1 MLDETGEG
9 GASETS
15 TAEDPK
21 GALTRRDLISGAVG
35 ALGVAVLRGASGAS
49 AQPAPA
55 APTQAQDTAALPD
68 PTGVLGRLPNELGE
82 RHPFVRPRR
91 DPSPTSSRTP
101 LQDLHGIITPS
112 DVHFERHHAGV
123 AIVDPREYRLL
134 IHGLVDRPIVFTLED
149 LLRFPSVSKI
159 HFLECSG
166 NMRTGAGPETP
177 PQRICGLTST
187 SEWTGIP
194 LSTLLAEVGVRPEA
208 TWMIA
213 EGQDAAMM
221 ARSIPIEKVW
231 DDAMVAYGQNGEP
244 LRPEQGYPVRLFLP
258 GWEGNTNVKW
268 LRRLEFTNGPLMA
281 RDETSRYTDPL
292 GDGTVRQ
299 FSFVMDARSIITTP
313 SFPQRI
319 QPGWNEIRGIAWSGR
334 GKISRVDVSLDGGDS
349 WVEADLQ
356 EPVLSKSHT
365 RFRFMWNWD
374 GERAEI
380 ASRAVDETGYV
391 QPTRAQLVEA
401 RSARTSYHLN
411 PITAWVVQSDGTVV
425 YREESWG

>member
-1 MLDETGEG
+1 MLEDTNAEAAEG
-9 GASETS
+9 GPA
-15 TAEDPK
+15 ADGK
-21 GALTRRDLISGAVG
+21 GGALSRRDLLSGAVG
-35 ALGVAVLRGASGAS
+35 ALGAAVLKGASGAT

-55 APTQAQDTAALPD
+55 ATSQVQAPPDLPD
-68 PTGVLGRLPNELGE
+68 PTSVLGRLPNEVGE
-82 RHPFVRPRR
+82 RSPFVRPRR
-91 DPSPTSSRTP
+91 DPSATSSRTP

-123 AIVDPREYRLL
+123 AQVDPREYRLL

-149 LLRFPSVSKI
+149 LLRFPSTSRI

-166 NMRTGAGPETP
+166 NMPTRAGPETP
-177 PQRICGLTST
+177 PQRVCGLTST
-187 SEWTGIP
+187 SEWTGVP
-194 LSTLLAEVGVRPEA
+194 LSTLLGEVGVRPEA

-213 EGQDAAMM
+213 EGQDAAVM

-231 DDAMVAYGQNGEP
+231 DDAMIAYGQNGEP
-244 LRPEQGYPVRLFLP
+244 LRPEQGYPARLFLP

-299 FSFVMDARSIITTP
+299 FSFVMEARSIITTP
-313 SFPQRI
+313 AFPQRI
-319 QPGWNEIRGIAWSGR
+319 RPGWNEIRGIAWSGR
-334 GKISRVDVSLDGGDS
+334 GKISQVDVSLDGGAS

-391 QPTRAQLVEA
+391 QPTRAQLLEA

-411 PITAWVVQSDGTVV
+411 PITAWVVQSDGNVI
-425 YREESWG
+425 YREEPWG

>member
-1 MLDETGEG
+1 M
-9 GASETS
+9 
-15 TAEDPK
+15 K
-21 GALTRRDLISGAVG
+21 
-35 ALGVAVLRGASGAS
+35 

-55 APTQAQDTAALPD
+55 PTVPPQELPDLPD
-68 PTGVLGRLPNELGE
+68 PTSVLGRLPNEVGE
-82 RHPFVRPRR
+82 RSPFVRPRR

-123 AIVDPREYRLL
+123 AQVDPREYRLL

-149 LLRFPSVSKI
+149 LLRFPSVSRI

-166 NMRTGAGPETP
+166 NMPTRAGPETP
-177 PQRICGLTST
+177 PQRVCGLTST
-187 SEWTGIP
+187 SEWTGVP
-194 LSTLLAEVGVRPEA
+194 LSTLLAEVGVRSEA
-208 TWMIA
+208 SWMIA
-213 EGQDAAMM
+213 EGQDAAVM

-299 FSFVMDARSIITTP
+299 FSFVMEARSIITTP

-334 GKISRVDVSLDGGDS
+334 GKISRVDVSLDGGDN

-365 RFRFMWNWD
+365 RFRFMWHWD
-374 GERAEI
+374 GSRAEI
-380 ASRAVDETGYV
+380 ASRAVDETGYI
-391 QPTRAQLVEA
+391 QPTRAQLLEA
-401 RSARTSYHLN
+401 RSSRTSYHLN
-411 PITAWVVQSDGTVV
+411 PITAWVVQSDGNVI
-425 YREESWG
+425 YREEPWG